1 MADFY
6 SKNSAC
12 IEEAKEKINK
22 LFPDRTPLVYVETY
36 GCQQNEADS
45 EKLLGMACEVGYT
58 PCDDKENADLII
70 VNTCAVREH
79 AELKALSN
87 TGQLKHIKEKN
98 PRLLIG
104 VCGCMVQQEHRT
116 GDIKHRYPYVDF
128 VFGTNKIFD
137 FVSILNSVLSSEK
150 RMFFVESYET
160 NPGEFDEGVPVIRAH
175 SNKAW
180 VSIMYG
186 CNNFCSYCVV
196 PYVRGRERSRCP
208 EAILSEIKA
217 LLKEGYTDITL
228 LGQNVNSY
236 GKDLENGESFVSLLE
251 RIEAL
256 PDDFVLRFMTSNPKD
271 ATHELFDFIA
281 KSRKLEHHFHLPL
294 QSGSDRILALMNRK
308 YTRESYFKLCDYARS
323 VIPDITFTTDI
334 IVGFPGETEEDF
346 CDTLSALERVKF
358 DSVFSFVYS
367 KRVGTKAEKMPDQID
382 EQTKK
387 DRMGRLLALQQSI
400 SASNNAEMNGRVYE
414 VMIEGDSKHNDSVL
428 AGRTHDGKLIHFPKT
443 DTNPFNV
450 GDTVKVRV
458 VDAQAYTIYGEY
470 ISEKEITK

>member
-1 MADFY
+1 MIDFLE
-6 SKNSAC
+6 KNSD
-12 IEEAKEKINK
+12 IINSVNQK
-22 LFPDRTPLVYVETY
+22 LKHMFPDKAPLVYVETY

-45 EKLLGMACEVGYT
+45 EKLIGMACSVGYT
-58 PCDDKENADLII
+58 QTDDKQLADLIL

-116 GDIKHRYPYVDF
+116 GDIKHRYPCVDF

-137 FVSILNSVLSSEK
+137 FLSILLKALSSDK
-150 RMFFVESYET
+150 RLFCVESFED
-160 NPGEFDEGVPVIRAH
+160 NPGEFQENVPVVRAH

-208 EAILSEIKA
+208 NAILSEIQE
-217 LLKEGYTDITL
+217 LLDSGYRDITL

-236 GKDLENGESFVSLLE
+236 GKDLEPQLSFVELLKK
-251 RIEAL
+251 IEEI
-256 PDDFVLRFMTSNPKD
+256 PVDFVLRFMTSNPKD
-271 ATHELFDFIA
+271 ATRELFDFI
-281 KSRKLEHHFHLPL
+281 SQSSKLEHHFHLPL

-308 YTRESYFKLCDYARS
+308 YNRESFFELCDYARKI
-323 VIPDITFTTDI
+323 IPDITFTTDI

-346 CDTLSALERVKF
+346 CDTLSALERIRF

-367 KRVGTKAEKMPDQID
+367 KRVGTRAAEMDEQID
-382 EQTKK
+382 EETKK
-387 DRMGRLLALQQSI
+387 ERMGRLLALQQSI
-400 SASNNAEMNGRVYE
+400 SALRNSELNGKVFE
-414 VMIEGDSKHNDSVL
+414 VMVEGDSKNDPNVW
-428 AGRTHDGKLIHFPKT
+428 AGRSHDGKLIHFSKANTPEFL
-443 DTNPFNV
+443 P
-450 GDTVKVRV
+450 GDVATVRV
-458 VDAQAYTIYGEY
+458 TDAQAYTIYGEY
-470 ISEKEITK
+470 IKD

>member
-1 MADFY
+1 MSNY
-6 SKNSAC
+6 IEKNKE
-12 IEEAKEKINK
+12 ITKLVKEKIAK
-22 LFPDRTPLVYVETY
+22 IFPDRSPLVYVETY

-45 EKLLGMACEVGYT
+45 EKLLGMACSVGYVKT
-58 PCDDKENADLII
+58 DNKESADLIL

-137 FVSILNSVLSSEK
+137 FISILSDALTSNK
-150 RMFFVESYET
+150 RLFFIESFED
-160 NPGEFDEGVPVIRAH
+160 NPGKFEEGVPVVRAYP
-175 SNKAW
+175 NKAW

-186 CNNFCSYCVV
+186 CDNFCSYCVV

-208 EAILSEIKA
+208 EAIIEEIKS
-217 LLKEGYTDITL
+217 LIDSGCRDITL

-236 GKDLENGESFVSLLE
+236 GKDLSPQMSFVELLKL
-251 RIEAL
+251 IEDI
-256 PDDFVLRFMTSNPKD
+256 PEQFTLRFMTSNPKD
-271 ATHELFDFIA
+271 ATRELFDFIA

-294 QSGSDRILALMNRK
+294 QSGSDRILKAMNRK
-308 YTRESYFKLCDYARS
+308 YTRESFFELCDYARS

-367 KRVGTKAEKMPDQID
+367 KRVGTRAASMPDQID
-382 EQTKK
+382 ENTKK
-387 DRMGRLLALQQSI
+387 DRMGRLLTLQQSI
-400 SASNNAEMNGRVYE
+400 SAKKNAEMNGRIFD
-414 VMIEGDSKHNDSVL
+414 VMVEGNSKNDENVW
-428 AGRTHDGKLIHFPKT
+428 AGRTHDGKLIHFPKK
-443 DTNPFNV
+443 DTPDFSL
-450 GDTVKVRV
+450 GDVTKVRV
-458 VDAQAYTIYGEY
+458 VDAQAYTVYGEY
-470 ISEKEITK
+470 IKD